1 MNLKEL
7 CDALEVDAILGL
19 DYETYYDDEYSVKK
33 MATTEY
39 IVDPRFKTHMVSAQW
54 HDERRADVLS
64 NFDFKDFAAEVDW
77 KYTALLAHHTHF
89 DGLILSHHYKRFPA
103 FYLDTLSMANIL
115 MPVTVPKNLD
125 SLARALGLRGKV
137 GASSLENVKGVRD
150 LSDRQYR
157 ALAKYAGN
165 DIEQTFGIAKKL
177 VPCLPLHE
185 LKLIDLTIKMYA
197 RPTVLVDKT
206 VVDRV
211 NAENIADKAALVTKV
226 STKRAPVEKADL
238 VSNDKFAVLLR
249 AAGVEPPMKMRPKYA
264 KQLKDEGVVTL
275 DKKDTTPLAFA
286 FSKGDLEF
294 KDLLKHPN
302 RKVRELVQ
310 ARLANK
316 TSIVE
321 TRSARMG
328 DRSALGPQPI
338 YLKHAGA
345 KTLRWSGAD
354 KSNWQNL
361 GRGSD
366 LRTAIY
372 VPPSHKLIIA
382 DLAQIEAR
390 TNAWFSGQNDL
401 IEVFRAYDKIIGW
414 ETNDKGK
421 RVPKRAGPDAYR
433 VTAADKIYNK
443 PIDKITS
450 DERFVGKVA
459 VLALG
464 YQAGGPR
471 FADMLRIGQFGPP
484 VEITDSAAK
493 DIVAAWRQSNAR
505 IVANWRAT
513 QNAARSAFRSC
524 ARVPHGCVVYEGFEG
539 RGVLHGPNQLSM
551 RYDLVQFHEDN
562 SFSYAAEYR
571 RKKDGEIY
579 EDRTK
584 LYGGI
589 LVENMVQFLAR
600 LIVADQ
606 MVQIADALPD
616 VRIVMSTHDE
626 IVSVAPNKHVKK
638 SLGIIREIMSRPPEW
653 ARGLPI
659 GVDIH
664 SSQRY
669 DK

>member
-1 MNLKEL
+1 MNLKDL
-7 CDALEVDAILGL
+7 CDAIEVDAILGL
-19 DYETYYDDEYSVKK
+19 DYETYYDNEYSLKK

-39 IVDPRFKTHMVSAQW
+39 VVDPRFKMHMVSTQW
-54 HDERRADVLS
+54 HDERHATVMHEEE
-64 NFDFKDFAAEVDW
+64 FKDFVAHLDW
-77 KYTALLAHHTHF
+77 KRVAVLGHHTQF
-89 DGLILSHHYKRFPA
+89 DGLVLSHHHKRIPA
-103 FYLDTLSMANIL
+103 FYLDTMSMANIL
-115 MPVTVPKNLD
+115 MPVTVPRRLD
-125 SLARALGLRGKV
+125 TVARALSLRGKV
-137 GASSLENVKGVRD
+137 GAQSLENVKGVRD
-150 LSDRQYR
+150 LSPKQYQS
-157 ALAKYAGN
+157 LAKYAGN

-177 VPCLPLHE
+177 IPCLPLHE
-185 LKLIDLTIKMYA
+185 IKLIDLTIKMYA
-197 RPTVLVDKT
+197 RPTVLVDKAT
-206 VVDRV
+206 VDRV
-211 NAENIADKAALVTKV
+211 NAENIAEKAALVTKV

-249 AAGVEPPMKMRPKYA
+249 AAGVEPPTKLRPKYA
-264 KQLKDEGVVTL
+264 KQLKDEGVITL
-275 DKKDTTPLAFA
+275 DKKDTTPTAYA

-294 KDLLKHPN
+294 KELLKHPD

-328 DRSALGPQPI
+328 NRAALGPQPI

-345 KTLRWSGAD
+345 KTLRWSGGD
-354 KSNWQNL
+354 SSNWQNL

-372 VPPSHKLIIA
+372 MPPTHKLIIA

-390 TNAWFSGQNDL
+390 VNAWFSGQDD
-401 IEVFRAYDKIIGW
+401 ITEAFRRKEDVYSI
-414 ETNDKGK
+414 
-421 RVPKRAGPDAYR
+421 
-433 VTAADKIYNK
+433 AASNIYGRH
-443 PIDKITS
+443 IDKEKNPS
-450 DERFVGKVA
+450 ERFVGKVA

-493 DIVAAWRQSNAR
+493 DIVAAWRQTNGR
-505 IVANWRAT
+505 IVANWKSTQTNARA
-513 QNAARSAFRSC
+513 AFLYKQ
-524 ARVPHGCVVYEGFEG
+524 RVNHGCVAYEGFEG
-539 RGVLHGPNQLSM
+539 RGILRGPNQLNM
-551 RYDLVQFHEDN
+551 RYDLVEFHDDG
-562 SFSYAAEYR
+562 SFSYAAEHR
-571 RKKDGEIY
+571 RKNDGEIY

-600 LIVADQ
+600 LIVAEQ

-626 IVSVAPNKHVKK
+626 IVSAVPNKHVKNA
-638 SLGIIREIMSRPPEW
+638 LGVIREIMSTPPDW
-653 ARGLPI
+653 AKGLPI

>member
-77 KYTALLAHHTHF
+77 KHTALLAHHTHF

-197 RPTVLVDKT
+197 RPTVLVDKEI
-206 VVDRV
+206 VDRV
-211 NAENIADKAALVTKV
+211 NAENIADKAALVAKV

-238 VSNDKFAVLLR
+238 VSNDKFAALLR
-249 AAGVEPPMKMRPKYA
+249 AAGVEPPTKLRPKYA
-264 KQLKDEGVVTL
+264 KQLKDEGVITL

-328 DRSALGPQPI
+328 NRAELGPQPI

-366 LRTAIY
+366 LRTAVY

-390 TNAWFSGQNDL
+390 VNAWFSGQDD
-401 IEVFRAYDKIIGW
+401 ITEAFRRKEDVYSI
-414 ETNDKGK
+414 
-421 RVPKRAGPDAYR
+421 
-433 VTAADKIYNK
+433 AASNIYGRR
-443 PIDKITS
+443 IDKEK
-450 DERFVGKVA
+450 DPAERFVGKVA

-493 DIVAAWRQSNAR
+493 DIVAAWRQTNGR

-524 ARVPHGCVVYEGFEG
+524 VRVPHGCVVYEGFEG

-600 LIVADQ
+600 LIVAEQ

-626 IVSVAPNKHVKK
+626 IVTVAPNKHVKK

-653 ARGLPI
+653 AKGLPI

-669 DK
+669 NK